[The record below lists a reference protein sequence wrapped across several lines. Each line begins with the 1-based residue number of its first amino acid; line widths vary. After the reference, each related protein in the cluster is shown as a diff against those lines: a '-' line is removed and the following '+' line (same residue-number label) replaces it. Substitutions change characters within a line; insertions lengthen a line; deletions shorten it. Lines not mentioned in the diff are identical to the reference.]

1 MDWRLDL
8 GLFVERS
15 ISAKR
20 REGLL
25 EHFDYMSLV
34 KENFQAIPKT
44 KTKNQKC
51 DSVPKNP
58 RFVLNSASKNPAPL

>member
-34 KENFQAIPKT
+34 KEYFQAIPKQKQ
-44 KTKNQKC
+44 KTRNVTQYQKIRDLC
-51 DSVPKNP
+51 
-58 RFVLNSASKNPAPL
+58 